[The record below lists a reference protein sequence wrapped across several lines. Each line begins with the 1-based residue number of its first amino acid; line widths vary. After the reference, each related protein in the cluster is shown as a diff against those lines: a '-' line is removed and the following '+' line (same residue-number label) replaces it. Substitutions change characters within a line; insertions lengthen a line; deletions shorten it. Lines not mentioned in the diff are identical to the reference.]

1 MCCSA
6 VERDLGS
13 RLAAKGC
20 RASDFQ
26 AAFAGGV
33 GAQNPDFE
41 AVDGGIGSGD
51 GFESGRSARL
61 LRAQGPARLEG
72 ASHID
77 MRRAAQQ
84 LANLALSGACGG
96 LLVVGVLCRCPAG
109 CGQRACID
117 QHAWAASGLGA
128 SAAVGAM
135 RAQAWPAGPTAAW
148 PDEGPTTSPPRSAWE
163 ATPEAADHPT
173 PLTSPVAS
181 TPSSASPSRRSSSS
195 LASEARLASMA
206 ARAAHLMDDVDRL
219 RASNLEVP
227 RLRRECEELRAAAAR
242 ADGAEAAA
250 AELSAR
256 LGAEAAARG
265 RRAGRRA
272 RRTSALE
279 SDLAAARKALDVLAA
294 ERDALR
300 PPETPLERFYDA
312 RTAAAVVS
320 PSLRRPKLVASATET
335 LLDLPSARRP
345 RLADS
350 ASVAPDDRAVEV
362 ALLRAN
368 LQALRLEAEQLRRAA
383 AAREVPPPPVPPPP
397 PAQPEIA
404 PPPPAEPVI
413 APPPPAEPE
422 PVEAPATPPDSPR
435 AQWAVELVG
444 RDDAERFKLGRDGLP
459 ATSRRAVVCCASDAA
474 WPSTPT
480 AGRLRPR
487 SAT

>member
-1 MCCSA
+1 
-6 VERDLGS
+6 
-13 RLAAKGC
+13 
-20 RASDFQ
+20 
-26 AAFAGGV
+26 
-33 GAQNPDFE
+33 
-41 AVDGGIGSGD
+41 
-51 GFESGRSARL
+51 
-61 LRAQGPARLEG
+61 
-72 ASHID
+72 
-77 MRRAAQQ
+77 
-84 LANLALSGACGG
+84 
-96 LLVVGVLCRCPAG
+96 
-109 CGQRACID
+109 
-117 QHAWAASGLGA
+117 
-128 SAAVGAM
+128 M

-265 RRAGRRA
+265 AERADAA

-345 RLADS
+345 RLTDS

-383 AAREVPPPPVPPPP
+383 AAKPPPVPPPP
-397 PAQPEIA
+397 PARPVIAPPPPAEPEIA

-435 AQWAVELVG
+435 AEWAVELVG

-459 ATSRRAVVCCASDAA
+459 ATSRRAMLRVGRRLALDADGWKASAALHDVSGVDYDARGTGLVRVAHDAGAYYFRVANRAVVGELIRAIEAGGGDIRA
-474 WPSTPT
+474 TPT
-480 AGRLRPR
+480 FREREAVPASPGGAARAALRR
-487 SAT
+487 RRRRGFR

>member
-1 MCCSA
+1 
-6 VERDLGS
+6 
-13 RLAAKGC
+13 
-20 RASDFQ
+20 
-26 AAFAGGV
+26 
-33 GAQNPDFE
+33 
-41 AVDGGIGSGD
+41 
-51 GFESGRSARL
+51 
-61 LRAQGPARLEG
+61 
-72 ASHID
+72 
-77 MRRAAQQ
+77 
-84 LANLALSGACGG
+84 
-96 LLVVGVLCRCPAG
+96 
-109 CGQRACID
+109 
-117 QHAWAASGLGA
+117 
-128 SAAVGAM
+128 M

-148 PDEGPTTSPPRSAWE
+148 PDEGPTTAPPRSAWEE

-173 PLTSPVAS
+173 PLTSPNAS

-265 RRAGRRA
+265 AERADAA

-279 SDLAAARKALDVLAA
+279 SDLAAARKALDVLAT

-383 AAREVPPPPVPPPP
+383 AEREAVPPPVPPPP
-397 PAQPEIA
+397 PARPEIA
-404 PPPPAEPVI
+404 PPPPVEPVI
-413 APPPPAEPE
+413 APPPPPAEPE
-422 PVEAPATPPDSPR
+422 PAEAPATPPDSPR
-435 AQWAVELVG
+435 AEWAVELVG

-459 ATSRRAVVCCASDAA
+459 ATSRRAVLRVGRRLALEADGWKASASLNDVSGVDYDARGTGLVRVA
-474 WPSTPT
+474 HDAGAYYFRVANRGVVGELIRAIEAGGGDIRATPT
-480 AGRLRPR
+480 FRERDAVPASPGGAARAALRR
-487 SAT
+487 RRRRGFR

>member
-1 MCCSA
+1 
-6 VERDLGS
+6 
-13 RLAAKGC
+13 
-20 RASDFQ
+20 
-26 AAFAGGV
+26 
-33 GAQNPDFE
+33 
-41 AVDGGIGSGD
+41 
-51 GFESGRSARL
+51 
-61 LRAQGPARLEG
+61 
-72 ASHID
+72 
-77 MRRAAQQ
+77 
-84 LANLALSGACGG
+84 
-96 LLVVGVLCRCPAG
+96 
-109 CGQRACID
+109 
-117 QHAWAASGLGA
+117 
-128 SAAVGAM
+128 
-135 RAQAWPAGPTAAW
+135 
-148 PDEGPTTSPPRSAWE
+148 
-163 ATPEAADHPT
+163 
-173 PLTSPVAS
+173 
-181 TPSSASPSRRSSSS
+181 
-195 LASEARLASMA
+195 
-206 ARAAHLMDDVDRL
+206 MDDVDRL

-265 RRAGRRA
+265 AERADAA

-383 AAREVPPPPVPPPP
+383 AAKAPPVPPPP
-397 PAQPEIA
+397 PARPEIA
-404 PPPPAEPVI
+404 PPPPSEPVI

-459 ATSRRAVVCCASDAA
+459 ATSRRAVLRVGRRLALEADGWKASAALSNVSGVDYDARGTGLVRVA
-474 WPSTPT
+474 HDAGAYYFRVANRAVVGELIRAIEAGGGDIRATPT
-480 AGRLRPR
+480 FRERDAVPASPGGAARAALRR
-487 SAT
+487 RRRRGFR

>member
-1 MCCSA
+1 
-6 VERDLGS
+6 
-13 RLAAKGC
+13 
-20 RASDFQ
+20 
-26 AAFAGGV
+26 
-33 GAQNPDFE
+33 
-41 AVDGGIGSGD
+41 
-51 GFESGRSARL
+51 
-61 LRAQGPARLEG
+61 
-72 ASHID
+72 
-77 MRRAAQQ
+77 
-84 LANLALSGACGG
+84 
-96 LLVVGVLCRCPAG
+96 
-109 CGQRACID
+109 
-117 QHAWAASGLGA
+117 
-128 SAAVGAM
+128 
-135 RAQAWPAGPTAAW
+135 
-148 PDEGPTTSPPRSAWE
+148 
-163 ATPEAADHPT
+163 
-173 PLTSPVAS
+173 
-181 TPSSASPSRRSSSS
+181 
-195 LASEARLASMA
+195 MA

-265 RRAGRRA
+265 AERADAA

-345 RLADS
+345 RLTDS

-383 AAREVPPPPVPPPP
+383 AAKAPPVPPPP
-397 PAQPEIA
+397 PARPEIA
-404 PPPPAEPVI
+404 PPPPSEPVI

-459 ATSRRAVVCCASDAA
+459 ATSRRAVLRVGRRLALEADGWKASAALSHVSGVDYDARGTGLVRVA
-474 WPSTPT
+474 HDAGAYYFRVANRAVVGELIRAIEAGGGDIRATPT
-480 AGRLRPR
+480 FRERDAVPASPGGAARAALRR
-487 SAT
+487 RRRRGFR

>member
-1 MCCSA
+1 
-6 VERDLGS
+6 
-13 RLAAKGC
+13 
-20 RASDFQ
+20 
-26 AAFAGGV
+26 
-33 GAQNPDFE
+33 
-41 AVDGGIGSGD
+41 
-51 GFESGRSARL
+51 
-61 LRAQGPARLEG
+61 
-72 ASHID
+72 
-77 MRRAAQQ
+77 
-84 LANLALSGACGG
+84 
-96 LLVVGVLCRCPAG
+96 
-109 CGQRACID
+109 
-117 QHAWAASGLGA
+117 
-128 SAAVGAM
+128 
-135 RAQAWPAGPTAAW
+135 
-148 PDEGPTTSPPRSAWE
+148 
-163 ATPEAADHPT
+163 
-173 PLTSPVAS
+173 
-181 TPSSASPSRRSSSS
+181 
-195 LASEARLASMA
+195 
-206 ARAAHLMDDVDRL
+206 MDDVDRL

-265 RRAGRRA
+265 AERADAA

-350 ASVAPDDRAVEV
+350 ASAAPSPDDRAVEV

-368 LQALRLEAEQLRRAA
+368 LQALRLEAEELRRAA
-383 AAREVPPPPVPPPP
+383 AAKLPPVPPPP
-397 PAQPEIA
+397 AAQPEIA
-404 PPPPAEPVI
+404 AAAREAAVPSPPVAPPPPVEPVI
-413 APPPPAEPE
+413 APPPPVEPK

-435 AQWAVELVG
+435 AEWAVELVG

-459 ATSRRAVVCCASDAA
+459 ATSRRAVLRVGRRLALDADGWKASAALHDVSGVDYDARGTGLVRVA
-474 WPSTPT
+474 HDAGAYYFRVANRAVVGELIRAIEAGGGDIRATPT
-480 AGRLRPR
+480 FRERDAVPASPGGAARAALRR
-487 SAT
+487 RRRRGFR

>member
-1 MCCSA
+1 
-6 VERDLGS
+6 
-13 RLAAKGC
+13 
-20 RASDFQ
+20 
-26 AAFAGGV
+26 
-33 GAQNPDFE
+33 
-41 AVDGGIGSGD
+41 
-51 GFESGRSARL
+51 
-61 LRAQGPARLEG
+61 
-72 ASHID
+72 
-77 MRRAAQQ
+77 
-84 LANLALSGACGG
+84 
-96 LLVVGVLCRCPAG
+96 
-109 CGQRACID
+109 
-117 QHAWAASGLGA
+117 
-128 SAAVGAM
+128 M

-173 PLTSPVAS
+173 PLTSPNAS

-265 RRAGRRA
+265 AERADAA

-345 RLADS
+345 RLTDS

-383 AAREVPPPPVPPPP
+383 AAKPPPVPPPP
-397 PAQPEIA
+397 PARPEIA
-404 PPPPAEPVI
+404 PPPPVEPEI
-413 APPPPAEPE
+413 APPPVEPE
-422 PVEAPATPPDSPR
+422 PVEAPATPPESPR
-435 AQWAVELVG
+435 AEWAVELVG

-459 ATSRRAVVCCASDAA
+459 ATSRRAMLRVGRRLALDADGWKASAALSNVSGVDYDARGTGLVRVAHDAGAYYFRVANRAVVGELIRAIEAGGGNIRA
-474 WPSTPT
+474 TPT
-480 AGRLRPR
+480 FRERDAVPASPGGAARAALRR
-487 SAT
+487 RRRRGFR

>member
-1 MCCSA
+1 
-6 VERDLGS
+6 
-13 RLAAKGC
+13 
-20 RASDFQ
+20 
-26 AAFAGGV
+26 
-33 GAQNPDFE
+33 
-41 AVDGGIGSGD
+41 
-51 GFESGRSARL
+51 
-61 LRAQGPARLEG
+61 
-72 ASHID
+72 
-77 MRRAAQQ
+77 
-84 LANLALSGACGG
+84 
-96 LLVVGVLCRCPAG
+96 
-109 CGQRACID
+109 
-117 QHAWAASGLGA
+117 
-128 SAAVGAM
+128 M

-163 ATPEAADHPT
+163 EATPEAADHPT
-173 PLTSPVAS
+173 PLTSPNAS

-265 RRAGRRA
+265 AERADAA

-300 PPETPLERFYDA
+300 PETPLERFYDA

-345 RLADS
+345 RLTDS

-368 LQALRLEAEQLRRAA
+368 LQALRLEAEQLRRAVA
-383 AAREVPPPPVPPPP
+383 AKPPPVPPPP

-404 PPPPAEPVI
+404 PPPPARPEITPPPPVEPVI
-413 APPPPAEPE
+413 APPPPVEPE
-422 PVEAPATPPDSPR
+422 PVEAPTTPPDSPR

-459 ATSRRAVVCCASDAA
+459 ATSRRAVLRVGRRLALDADGWKASAALSNVSGVDYDARGTGLVRVA
-474 WPSTPT
+474 HDAGAYYFRVENRAVVGELIRAIEAGGGDIRATPT
-480 AGRLRPR
+480 FRERDAVPASPGGAARAALRR
-487 SAT
+487 RRRRGFR

>member
-1 MCCSA
+1 M
-6 VERDLGS
+6 
-13 RLAAKGC
+13 
-20 RASDFQ
+20 
-26 AAFAGGV
+26 
-33 GAQNPDFE
+33 
-41 AVDGGIGSGD
+41 
-51 GFESGRSARL
+51 
-61 LRAQGPARLEG
+61 
-72 ASHID
+72 
-77 MRRAAQQ
+77 
-84 LANLALSGACGG
+84 
-96 LLVVGVLCRCPAG
+96 
-109 CGQRACID
+109 
-117 QHAWAASGLGA
+117 GA

-173 PLTSPVAS
+173 PLTSPNAS

-265 RRAGRRA
+265 AERADAA

-350 ASVAPDDRAVEV
+350 ASVAPSADDRAVEV

-383 AAREVPPPPVPPPP
+383 AAKPPPVPPPP
-397 PAQPEIA
+397 PAQP
-404 PPPPAEPVI
+404 VI
-413 APPPPAEPE
+413 APPPAEPE
-422 PVEAPATPPDSPR
+422 PVEAPTTPPDSPR

-459 ATSRRAVVCCASDAA
+459 ATSRRAMLRVGRRLALDADGWKASAALSNVSGVDYDARGTGLVRVAHDAGAYYFRVANRAVVGELIRAIEAGGGNIRA
-474 WPSTPT
+474 TPT
-480 AGRLRPR
+480 FRERDAVPASPGGAARAALRR
-487 SAT
+487 RRRRGFR

>member
-1 MCCSA
+1 
-6 VERDLGS
+6 
-13 RLAAKGC
+13 
-20 RASDFQ
+20 
-26 AAFAGGV
+26 
-33 GAQNPDFE
+33 
-41 AVDGGIGSGD
+41 
-51 GFESGRSARL
+51 
-61 LRAQGPARLEG
+61 
-72 ASHID
+72 
-77 MRRAAQQ
+77 
-84 LANLALSGACGG
+84 
-96 LLVVGVLCRCPAG
+96 
-109 CGQRACID
+109 
-117 QHAWAASGLGA
+117 
-128 SAAVGAM
+128 M

-148 PDEGPTTSPPRSAWE
+148 PDEGPTTAPPRSAWE

-173 PLTSPVAS
+173 PLTSPAAS

-265 RRAGRRA
+265 AERADAA

-294 ERDALR
+294 ERDVLR
-300 PPETPLERFYDA
+300 PETPLERFYDA

-345 RLADS
+345 RLTDS

-383 AAREVPPPPVPPPP
+383 AAKEAAVPPPPVAPPPP
-397 PAQPEIA
+397 VEPVIA
-404 PPPPAEPVI
+404 PPPVEPVI

-459 ATSRRAVVCCASDAA
+459 ATSRRAMLRVGRRLALDADGWKASAALSNVSGVDYDARGTGLVRVAHDAGAYYFRVANRAVVGELIRAIEAGGGDIRA
-474 WPSTPT
+474 TPT
-480 AGRLRPR
+480 FREREAVPASPGGAARAALRR
-487 SAT
+487 RRRRGFR

>member
-1 MCCSA
+1 
-6 VERDLGS
+6 
-13 RLAAKGC
+13 
-20 RASDFQ
+20 
-26 AAFAGGV
+26 
-33 GAQNPDFE
+33 
-41 AVDGGIGSGD
+41 
-51 GFESGRSARL
+51 
-61 LRAQGPARLEG
+61 
-72 ASHID
+72 
-77 MRRAAQQ
+77 
-84 LANLALSGACGG
+84 
-96 LLVVGVLCRCPAG
+96 
-109 CGQRACID
+109 
-117 QHAWAASGLGA
+117 
-128 SAAVGAM
+128 M

-173 PLTSPVAS
+173 PLTSPNAS

-265 RRAGRRA
+265 AERADAA

-345 RLADS
+345 RLTDS
-350 ASVAPDDRAVEV
+350 ASVAPSADDRAVEV

-383 AAREVPPPPVPPPP
+383 AVKPPPVPPPP
-397 PAQPEIA
+397 PAQP
-404 PPPPAEPVI
+404 VI
-413 APPPPAEPE
+413 APPPPVEPEIAPPPVEPE
-422 PVEAPATPPDSPR
+422 PVEAPATPPESPR
-435 AQWAVELVG
+435 AEWAVELVG

-459 ATSRRAVVCCASDAA
+459 ATSRRAVLRVGRRLALEADGWKASAALSNVSGVDYDARGTGLVRVA
-474 WPSTPT
+474 HDAGAYYFRVANRAVVGELIRAIEAGGGDIRATPT
-480 AGRLRPR
+480 FREREAVPASPGGAARAALRR
-487 SAT
+487 RRRRGFR

>member
-1 MCCSA
+1 
-6 VERDLGS
+6 
-13 RLAAKGC
+13 
-20 RASDFQ
+20 
-26 AAFAGGV
+26 
-33 GAQNPDFE
+33 
-41 AVDGGIGSGD
+41 
-51 GFESGRSARL
+51 
-61 LRAQGPARLEG
+61 
-72 ASHID
+72 
-77 MRRAAQQ
+77 
-84 LANLALSGACGG
+84 
-96 LLVVGVLCRCPAG
+96 
-109 CGQRACID
+109 
-117 QHAWAASGLGA
+117 
-128 SAAVGAM
+128 M

-265 RRAGRRA
+265 AERADAA

-383 AAREVPPPPVPPPP
+383 AAREVAPPPVPPPP
-397 PAQPEIA
+397 PARPEA
-404 PPPPAEPVI
+404 
-413 APPPPAEPE
+413 PPPAEPE

-435 AQWAVELVG
+435 AEWVVELVG

-459 ATSRRAVVCCASDAA
+459 ATSRRAVLRVGRRLALDADGWKASAALHDVSGVDYDARGTGLVRVA
-474 WPSTPT
+474 HDAGAYYFRVANRAVVGELIRAIEAGGGDIRATPT
-480 AGRLRPR
+480 FREREAVPASPGGAARAALRR
-487 SAT
+487 RRRRGFR

>member
-1 MCCSA
+1 
-6 VERDLGS
+6 
-13 RLAAKGC
+13 
-20 RASDFQ
+20 
-26 AAFAGGV
+26 
-33 GAQNPDFE
+33 
-41 AVDGGIGSGD
+41 
-51 GFESGRSARL
+51 
-61 LRAQGPARLEG
+61 
-72 ASHID
+72 
-77 MRRAAQQ
+77 
-84 LANLALSGACGG
+84 
-96 LLVVGVLCRCPAG
+96 
-109 CGQRACID
+109 
-117 QHAWAASGLGA
+117 
-128 SAAVGAM
+128 M

-148 PDEGPTTSPPRSAWE
+148 PDEGPTTAPPRSAWE

-173 PLTSPVAS
+173 PLTSPAAS

-265 RRAGRRA
+265 AERADAA

-300 PPETPLERFYDA
+300 PETPLERFYDA

-320 PSLRRPKLVASATET
+320 PSLRQPKLVASATET

-345 RLADS
+345 RLTDS
-350 ASVAPDDRAVEV
+350 ASVAPSPDDRAVEV

-383 AAREVPPPPVPPPP
+383 AAKPPPVPPPP
-397 PAQPEIA
+397 PARPEIA

-459 ATSRRAVVCCASDAA
+459 ATSRRAMLRVGRRLALDADGWKASAALSNVSGVDYDARGTGLVRVAHDAGAYYFRVANRAVVGELIRAIEAGGGDIRA
-474 WPSTPT
+474 TPT
-480 AGRLRPR
+480 FRERDAVPASPGGAARAALRR
-487 SAT
+487 RRRRGFR

>member
-1 MCCSA
+1 
-6 VERDLGS
+6 
-13 RLAAKGC
+13 
-20 RASDFQ
+20 
-26 AAFAGGV
+26 
-33 GAQNPDFE
+33 
-41 AVDGGIGSGD
+41 
-51 GFESGRSARL
+51 
-61 LRAQGPARLEG
+61 
-72 ASHID
+72 
-77 MRRAAQQ
+77 
-84 LANLALSGACGG
+84 
-96 LLVVGVLCRCPAG
+96 
-109 CGQRACID
+109 
-117 QHAWAASGLGA
+117 
-128 SAAVGAM
+128 
-135 RAQAWPAGPTAAW
+135 
-148 PDEGPTTSPPRSAWE
+148 
-163 ATPEAADHPT
+163 
-173 PLTSPVAS
+173 
-181 TPSSASPSRRSSSS
+181 
-195 LASEARLASMA
+195 
-206 ARAAHLMDDVDRL
+206 MDDVDRL

-265 RRAGRRA
+265 AERADAA

-300 PPETPLERFYDA
+300 PPETPLARFYDA

-350 ASVAPDDRAVEV
+350 ASVAPSADDRAVEV

-383 AAREVPPPPVPPPP
+383 AAKPPPVPPPPPAQREIAAAAREVAAPPVPPPP
-397 PAQPEIA
+397 PAQPE
-404 PPPPAEPVI
+404 I

-444 RDDAERFKLGRDGLP
+444 RDDAERFKLGREGLP
-459 ATSRRAVVCCASDAA
+459 ATSRRAMLRVGRRLALEANGWKASAALSNVSGVDYDARGTGLVRVAHDAGAYYFRVANRAVVGELIRAIEAGGGDIRA
-474 WPSTPT
+474 TPT
-480 AGRLRPR
+480 FREREAVPASPGGAARAALRR
-487 SAT
+487 RRRRGFR